1 MRKFELIALSL
12 SLFFIGCTDCPNV
25 SIIKDLGKS
34 LKICGQKSPE
44 ENSTVVERSPQ
55 NIQIRFLTASNQFEV
70 NGQDLDLFERAQIR
84 NSNTVKSLRFDLKT
98 ASKILLGFAESSS
111 LLAGVYT
118 VLLSTARADQPIMV
132 NLEVADGTI
141 TDSKIVS
148 MDATKVTGTLSL
160 SNIPNLSALYS
171 SITHSHVAND
181 IGAVDTTS
189 GAADAGKVVKL
200 DNSGKINLNMLS
212 SEDSRS
218 IVSLA
223 SPQTITTGNW
233 ATAIYDNIFEN
244 TKSEYNSSTGI
255 VSLINPGLY
264 QISATSTS
272 AASTW
277 TSGQHCAIG
286 IYVNST
292 ELVAYNSQ
300 TMPTATAS
308 CSAAVSTTVYFST
321 PGTVQVKVYHSRGAD
336 TDLMSTS
343 RAYNSFSVF
352 RVK

>member
-34 LKICGQKSPE
+34 LKICGQKNQE
-44 ENSTVVERSPQ
+44 ENSTVVERLPQ

-70 NGQDLDLFERAQIR
+70 NGHDLDLFERAQIG
-84 NSNTVKSLRFDLKT
+84 NSTIVKSLRFDLKT
-98 ASKILLGFAESSS
+98 ASKILLGFAESSPLMAGTYS
-111 LLAGVYT
+111 L
-118 VLLSTARADQPIMV
+118 LLSTARADQTVIV

-148 MDATKVTGTLSL
+148 VAATKVNGTLSL
-160 SNIPNLSALYS
+160 SNIPNLGSLYS
-171 SITHSHVAND
+171 ASQHSHVASD
-181 IGAVDTTS
+181 IGSVDSSS
-189 GAADAGKVVKL
+189 GVAEAGKVVKL
-200 DNSGKINLNMLS
+200 DSNGKINPNMLS
-212 SEDSRS
+212 SDDSRS
-218 IVSLA
+218 NVSLA
-223 SPQTITTGNW
+223 TQQAISTNTWTTVV
-233 ATAIYDNIFEN
+233 YDNIFEN
-244 TKSEYNSSTGI
+244 TKNEYNSSTG
-255 VSLINPGLY
+255 VVTPLNPGLY

-286 IYVNST
+286 IYINST
-292 ELVAYNSQ
+292 EMVAYNSQ
-300 TMPTATAS
+300 TMPTATAP
-308 CSAAVSTTVYFST
+308 CSAAVSTTVYFLT
-321 PGTVQVKVYHSRGAD
+321 PGTIQVKVYHSRGAD

-343 RAYNSFSVF
+343 RAFNSFTVF